1 MLKNSTNAY
10 LSQLS
15 ISAWNIHGL
24 GDKIEDHIF
33 REKLNSDINILLE
46 TWTGENKKYILP
58 EFNTISKCRK
68 TKKKSRRHSGGII
81 VYYKK
86 TISRG
91 VTYVNY
97 GSKSENRLGLKL
109 DKSFF
114 NFEHD
119 LYVCAV
125 YIPHVIAV
133 HYDNDFA
140 LLENEVSIFANQGKV
155 NSRIGQSP
163 DYILNDSTNLNNFS
177 GNYILPRNYSVD
189 QIFKRINQDQICNA
203 QGKKPL
209 TFVHSSKT

>member
-24 GDKIEDHIF
+24 GDQIEDHIF

-68 TKKKSRRHSGGII
+68 KKKRNLGAIAVVLLFII
-81 VYYKK
+81 KK

-97 GSKSENRLGLKL
+97 GSKSENRLWLKL

-114 NFEHD
+114 DFEHD
-119 LYVCAV
+119 LYACAV
-125 YIPHVIAV
+125 YIPPVTSV

-140 LLENEVSIFANQGKV
+140 LLENEVSIFVNQGKV
-155 NSRIGQSP
+155 LLIGDFNSRTGQSP
-163 DYILNDSTNLNNFS
+163 DYILNDSTDLNNFS
-177 GNYILPRNYSVD
+177 DNYILPRNYSVD
-189 QIFKRINQDQICNA
+189 QIIKRNNKDQICNA
-203 QGKKPL
+203 QGKNL
-209 TFVHSSKT
+209 

>member
-68 TKKKSRRHSGGII
+68 KKKKSRRYSGGII

-97 GSKSENRLGLKL
+97 GSKSENRLWLKL

-114 NFEHD
+114 DFEHD

-125 YIPHVIAV
+125 YIPPVTSV

-155 NSRIGQSP
+155 LLIGDFNSRTGQSP
-163 DYILNDSTNLNNFS
+163 DYILNDSTDLNNFS
-177 GNYILPRNYSVD
+177 DNYILPRNYSVD
-189 QIFKRINQDQICNA
+189 QILKRINQDQIGNA
-203 QGKKPL
+203 QGKNL
-209 TFVHSSKT
+209 